1 MEDRSLAVIDV
12 GSNSGR
18 VVVIRIGLRGHLE
31 ILANGRAPFRLA
43 RDLRV
48 GNRIGPETVER
59 TAAALRD
66 FRAIA
71 ESAGAGTTIAVATSA
86 VRESRNGDELL
97 ARIEAESG
105 IRVRVISGDDEARYT
120 FLGAVHGL
128 PVEGGVVADLGGGSL
143 ELTRFRKRRAVRA
156 WTLPLG
162 SLRLSDRFL
171 ESDPPAGE
179 EVEELVRHARATLEE
194 AGLGALEPDE
204 RVVGTGGS
212 IRNLAKIDQT
222 SRRYPIPRLH
232 GYVLSRKRVQE
243 LADLLA
249 SRRLSRRRLV
259 PGLSRERADSI
270 VGGTLALL
278 SLMDHVKASELTVS
292 GQGLREGVA
301 FDAVSLPDT
310 PIEEVR
316 EASVLALAS
325 RFTTWDPG
333 RAERRATIVGSL
345 LGSLEPE
352 ASGNR
357 HERLTHA
364 ATLLDIGRSVDYY
377 RRYHHTAD
385 VITEAD
391 LDGFSHRKLALL
403 SAVIR
408 QAGDQGMSISRY
420 RPLLGPDDRV
430 QVARSAT
437 VLALADEIEHRL
449 PPGHPGEMRCLVQGK
464 RVVLEAPVHDPWRRE
479 ALSARFRA
487 AYGKRLQLLSRVPE
501 GSERPA

>member
-301 FDAVSLPDT
+301 YDAVSLPDT

-316 EASVLALAS
+316 SASVLALAS
-325 RFTTWDPG
+325 RFSTWDPD
-333 RAERRATIVGSL
+333 RAERRATIAGSL

-357 HERLTHA
+357 RERLTHA

-479 ALSARFRA
+479 ALSARFRT